1 MAQTI
6 KLRRSNTAGAV
17 PTTGQMET
25 GELAMNTADGKLFL
39 RDNASVRPIVT
50 VDNLVTGSIN
60 LSGSIS
66 ASYITF
72 PDIADVDY
80 RPQVSANGR
89 LELSGSSIGLRIDSG
104 QDFRIFNL
112 SENPTYPPVSVAN
125 TVMMYHTSSG
135 YVYYTASSAIGGSSI
150 SGTPG
155 QVLYFDNSGD
165 PAGNTELTFAPSS
178 GKFQVGDEFASFA
191 TTTNNPW
198 NQPGYEATGSTIIS
212 EKNALIT
219 NADYTFRRFNLLG
232 LAEHG
237 SGPSGVV
244 GGVLP
249 TTALPTAYD
258 APVPGLLPPP
268 SSLDDYRMGINGQLR
283 LGNLWAWVYPDGKT
297 DVMTYGS
304 FVSVPGSPGMTMGEG
319 GFRLFASESMVF
331 DISGSLLT
339 PKESA
344 SIEFTLADDSNDPA
358 LMIKVR
364 DENSGKQIPALYVSQ
379 SGGRPL
385 IGVGTT
391 TPRSAF
397 DVRDIKDDG
406 SGTEFVFQTTR
417 TSQGGQIGDKAGTI
431 NFTVDSGSYADYKTS
446 GSIALI
452 ESEVTGIDATG
463 VKGDLIFKSS
473 NNTKLAPTEVLR
485 INSSTSTFKSALK
498 TEQSLTIGSNSVLI
512 TNIEDTPSGDTL
524 QTIDLFSLGT
534 YDGAVYD
541 YTLVDSGNGYMR
553 IGQFMVISDGST
565 VSYTDTSTRAIGGD
579 ISEPVLSATYSGG
592 VAVQITNG
600 GGYVFKS
607 LRKLI

>member
-17 PTTGQMET
+17 PTTGQMEV

-39 RDNASVRPIVT
+39 RDNESVRPIVT
-50 VDNLVTGSIN
+50 VDNLITGSIN

-72 PDIADVDY
+72 PDIGVI
-80 RPQVSANGR
+80 PQVSANGS
-89 LELSGSSIGLRIDSG
+89 LEISGYDISLKINPLG
-104 QDFRIFNL
+104 DFRIVKL
-112 SENPTYPPVSVAN
+112 SENPSSPPTSVAN
-125 TVMMYHTSSG
+125 TVMMYDTSSG

-155 QVLYFDNSGD
+155 QVLYFDSSGD
-165 PAGNTELTFAPSS
+165 PAGNTELTFASSS
-178 GKFQVGDEFASFA
+178 GKFQVGDEFASSP

-232 LAEHG
+232 LAEHDE
-237 SGPSGVV
+237 GPSGVV
-244 GGVLP
+244 GGALP
-249 TTALPTAYD
+249 NNALPTAYN
-258 APVPGLLPPP
+258 APISGLLPPP

-283 LGNLWAWVYPDGKT
+283 LGNLWAWVYADGKT

-319 GFRLFASESMVF
+319 GFRLFASESMIF

-344 SIEFTLADDSNDPA
+344 SIEFTLADDSNDPSLA
-358 LMIKVR
+358 IKVR
-364 DENSGKQIPALYVSQ
+364 SPEKSKLITALYVSQ

-406 SGTEFVFQTTR
+406 SGTEFIFQTTR

-452 ESEVTGIDATG
+452 ESEITGIDDTG
-463 VKGDLIFKSS
+463 VKGDLIIKSS

-485 INSSTSTFKSALK
+485 INNSTSTFTSALK
-498 TEQSLTIGSNSVLI
+498 TEQSLTIGSNSIVI
-512 TNIEDTPSGDTL
+512 TNIEDDSISGDL
-524 QTIDLFSLGT
+524 SIIDSWVT
-534 YDGAVYD
+534 QSYNGAMYD
-541 YTLVDSGNGYMR
+541 YTLTKTGTGARV
-553 IGQFMVISDGST
+553 GQFMVMAFDGEVT
-565 VSYTDTSTRAIGGD
+565 YTDTSARPIGGS
-579 ISEPVLSATYSGG
+579 SEYPSIIAELSGDDVSIKLVSGS
-592 VAVQITNG
+592 
-600 GGYVFKS
+600 GYVFKS